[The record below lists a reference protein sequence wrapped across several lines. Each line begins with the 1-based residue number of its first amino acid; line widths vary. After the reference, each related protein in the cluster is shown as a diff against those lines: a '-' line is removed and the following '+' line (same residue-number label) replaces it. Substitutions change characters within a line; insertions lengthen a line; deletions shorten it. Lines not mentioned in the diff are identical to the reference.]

1 MGNRD
6 DDGIC
11 NCNGDGGSC
20 DNGGEN
26 EFSDWC
32 EFETSDS
39 LSVLSSWLMV
49 LSFD

>member
-32 EFETSDS
+32 KFETSDS
-39 LSVLSSWLMV
+39 LSVL
-49 LSFD
+49 